1 MYTQHFWLNSPQ
13 QKKHAAVFTANSFR
27 KKQRNWQRIVNPA
40 RALRQMDS
48 EVRAVLMVSGETSY
62 PVTRGGLAPSLFEG
76 VKQHFFLDEN
86 RTRKEETDLDDLFN
100 SNSRSWNGIPLFLGD
115 TEIHFQDD
123 SDRDNKSKLA
133 PFTASQILQ
142 VVQMIINMYYGGADA
157 CGSFTTGGTE
167 LGHPG
172 RVSCGLIIYDF
183 KKFFRKGDDST
194 FGYI

>member
-1 MYTQHFWLNSPQ
+1 M
-13 QKKHAAVFTANSFR
+13 
-27 KKQRNWQRIVNPA
+27 
-40 RALRQMDS
+40 
-48 EVRAVLMVSGETSY
+48 
-62 PVTRGGLAPSLFEG
+62 TRGGLAPSLFDG
-76 VKQHFFLDEN
+76 VKQQFLFDEN

-100 SNSRSWNGIPLFLGD
+100 SNSRSWNGIVYLLGD

-172 RVSCGLIIYDF
+172 RVSCGLIIYDL
-183 KKFFRKGDDST
+183 KNASAIT

>member
-1 MYTQHFWLNSPQ
+1 
-13 QKKHAAVFTANSFR
+13 
-27 KKQRNWQRIVNPA
+27 
-40 RALRQMDS
+40 MDS

-76 VKQHFFLDEN
+76 VKQQFLFDEN
-86 RTRKEETDLDDLFN
+86 RSRKEETDLNDLFN
-100 SNSRSWNGIPLFLGD
+100 SNSRIWNGIVYFWV
-115 TEIHFQDD
+115 IQKYNFQDD

>member
-1 MYTQHFWLNSPQ
+1 
-13 QKKHAAVFTANSFR
+13 
-27 KKQRNWQRIVNPA
+27 
-40 RALRQMDS
+40 MDS

-133 PFTASQILQ
+133 PFTASQIPS
-142 VVQMIINMYYGGADA
+142 GSADDHQHVLWR
-157 CGSFTTGGTE
+157 C
-167 LGHPG
+167 
-172 RVSCGLIIYDF
+172 
-183 KKFFRKGDDST
+183 
-194 FGYI
+194 